1 MDMDFYVLG
10 RAPLLVVA
18 LSLPMACENG
28 SGSNT
33 EGGNDTENST
43 ATDNG
48 SATENGDTI
57 SADETGTDTDNPPEG
72 LAGACPVGE
81 SVGRFDVIL
90 EEAYSA
96 IDGEVRETLVQTTI
110 ITVAAEEGECRLL
123 KRENPFCD
131 PPCSGGEA
139 CTSTA
144 QCAVFPE
151 RITVGTVTITG
162 LEVPLAMEP
171 AADQRYFE
179 TDLPHPV
186 ITAGAEIEL
195 TADGLDLS
203 GFGFGALSLVTT
215 ELVVAAETPLDISWD
230 PENADALIRIE
241 VNIDQHGISPT
252 TLFCDVPDTGSYS
265 VPASL
270 VDALMNSGVSG
281 FPSANIYRQT
291 VDSATISAGCVEFRV
306 RARTPATVEVEG
318 HTACNGPGECPEGQ
332 TCNIPIQ
339 TCE

>member
-1 MDMDFYVLG
+1 MG
-10 RAPLLVVA
+10 ERA
-18 LSLPMACENG
+18 
-28 SGSNT
+28 
-33 EGGNDTENST
+33 
-43 ATDNG
+43 
-48 SATENGDTI
+48 
-57 SADETGTDTDNPPEG
+57 
-72 LAGACPVGE
+72 
-81 SVGRFDVIL
+81 GRFDVIL

-96 IDGEVRETLVQTTI
+96 IDGEVRAGVIETAI
-110 ITVAAEEGECRLL
+110 ITVEAEEGGCRLL
-123 KRENPFCD
+123 RAENPFCD
-131 PPCSGGEA
+131 PPCGGGEV

-151 RITVGTVTITG
+151 RIAVGTVTITG

-195 TADGLDLS
+195 TADGLGLS
-203 GFGFGALSLVTT
+203 GFGFGALSGVSPS
-215 ELVVAAETPLDISWD
+215 VFVAAETPLDVSWD

-241 VNIDQHGISPT
+241 VNIDQHGVSPA

-270 VDALMNSGVSG
+270 VDALMSAGVSG

-291 VDSATISAGCVEFRV
+291 VDSADIGAGCVEFRI
-306 RARTPATVEVEG
+306 RGRTPTEVEVEG
-318 HTACNGPGECPEGQ
+318 HTACNGPKDCPDGQ
-332 TCNIPIQ
+332 MCNIVIQ